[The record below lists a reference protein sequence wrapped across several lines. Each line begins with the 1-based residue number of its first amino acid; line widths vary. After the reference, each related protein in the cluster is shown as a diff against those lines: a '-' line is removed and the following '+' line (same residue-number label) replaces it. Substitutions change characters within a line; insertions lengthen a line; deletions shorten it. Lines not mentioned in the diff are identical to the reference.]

1 MNLLLLFLLGLITYF
16 IVQRLSSVTRTPTWL
31 LWLVVMTPAFIWN
44 GWVLVK
50 GNEKPPPELFLIP
63 FVVCLVLYWFLI
75 QWGRI
80 SPPPAVNS
88 SAAQEAGPL
97 TGGTTE
103 SPSDSSSPRPIDK
116 AEEASLQNC
125 FPWSVYYLQNIEYRP
140 QAVICRGQLRS
151 KPEVAYQTV
160 QENVEER
167 FGDRFYL
174 VFQEGVNDKPFFVL
188 VPNPRSRNSS
198 NGDPRSLAKPDARNS
213 SDAAQKSNRPAKERV
228 TRPFLAAGLLLATFL
243 TTMMAWSELTTDKSF
258 QFSWSTLA
266 YGLPYSLALM
276 AILGVH
282 ELGHYLMAR
291 RYKIQ
296 ATLPY
301 FIPVIPIQIFP
312 YGTFG
317 AFIQIRSPIPHRRA
331 LFDVGIAGPLSGFVV
346 ALPLLLWGLA
356 NSDVVPPPP
365 KPEMFNFQALDPS
378 FSLLLALLSKLALG
392 GELTPE
398 SVIKLHPVAVAS
410 CLGIVVTAINLMPV
424 GQLDGG
430 HIVHAMFGQRAGA
443 AIGQVSRLLLLLLSF
458 AQPHLM
464 PWAIFLFLM
473 PAVDEP
479 ALNDVTELDN
489 RRDLWGL
496 LALALLL
503 LIILPAPPM
512 LNSWLNI

>member
-16 IVQRLSSVTRTPTWL
+16 IVQRLSSITRTPTWL

-50 GNEKPPPELFLIP
+50 GSEKPPPELFLIP
-63 FVVCLVLYWFLI
+63 FVVCLMLYWILI

-80 SPPPAVNS
+80 SPPPPVNS
-88 SAAQEAGPL
+88 SASQESGQV
-97 TGGTTE
+97 GTNTAE
-103 SPSDSSSPRPIDK
+103 TPIDPPVPRPIDK
-116 AEEASLQNC
+116 TEEAGLQNC

-140 QAVICRGQLRS
+140 QAVICKGQLRS
-151 KPEVAYQTV
+151 KPEVAYQTI
-160 QENVEER
+160 QGNIEER
-167 FGDRFYL
+167 FGDRFYV
-174 VFQEGVNDKPFFVL
+174 VFQEGLNDKPFFVL
-188 VPNPRSRNSS
+188 VPNPRSQSASS
-198 NGDPRSLAKPDARNS
+198 KDPYSVSKVDGHGPSGAGRKGTK
-213 SDAAQKSNRPAKERV
+213 QTKERV
-228 TRPFLAAGLLLATFL
+228 ARPFLAIGLLIATFF
-243 TTMMAWSELTTDKSF
+243 TTLMAWSELTTDKSF
-258 QFSWSTLA
+258 QFSWSNLA
-266 YGLPYSLALM
+266 SGLPYALALM

-282 ELGHYLMAR
+282 EMGHYLTAR

-296 ATLPY
+296 TTLPY

-317 AFIQIRSPIPHRRA
+317 AFIQIRSPIPNRKA
-331 LFDVGIAGPLSGFVV
+331 LFDVGSAGPLSGFVV

-356 NSDVVPPPP
+356 NSDVVPQPQ

-410 CLGIVVTAINLMPV
+410 CLGLVVTAINLMPV

-430 HIVHAMFGQRAGA
+430 HIVHAMFGQRTGA

-503 LIILPAPPM
+503 LIILPTPPM
-512 LNSWLNI
+512 ITNWLNI